1 MKIEK
6 ENFFIIEKIIT
17 IIVMVLIVF
26 LSNSSYAND
35 NQTIIEQQEE
45 FKIQDFIKNA
55 EKFTGEFFEDID
67 INEILNDAIKGEV
80 DNSTLLKKILNILGK
95 EVTTNIKSLVS
106 ILAIILI
113 HSILKSISESLE
125 NNNISKLIYYVQ
137 YILIVTV
144 IMSNFTDII
153 KLVQDTTG
161 NLIGFM
167 NALVPLLITLMMYT
181 GSITTSSVVEPII
194 LFMIN
199 FIGNIIQNLFTM
211 FNIY

>member
-1 MKIEK
+1 MKIGK

-80 DNSTLLKKILNILGK
+80 DNSTLLKKILCMNK
-95 EVTTNIKSLVS
+95 KW
-106 ILAIILI
+106 
-113 HSILKSISESLE
+113 
-125 NNNISKLIYYVQ
+125 
-137 YILIVTV
+137 
-144 IMSNFTDII
+144 DI
-153 KLVQDTTG
+153 
-161 NLIGFM
+161 
-167 NALVPLLITLMMYT
+167 
-181 GSITTSSVVEPII
+181 
-194 LFMIN
+194 
-199 FIGNIIQNLFTM
+199 
-211 FNIY
+211 

>member
-1 MKIEK
+1 MKIGK

-80 DNSTLLKKILNILGK
+80 K
-95 EVTTNIKSLVS
+95 NIKH
-106 ILAIILI
+106 IR
-113 HSILKSISESLE
+113 KR
-125 NNNISKLIYYVQ
+125 
-137 YILIVTV
+137 
-144 IMSNFTDII
+144 SNHKYKI
-153 KLVQDTTG
+153 
-161 NLIGFM
+161 
-167 NALVPLLITLMMYT
+167 AC
-181 GSITTSSVVEPII
+181 
-194 LFMIN
+194 
-199 FIGNIIQNLFTM
+199 
-211 FNIY
+211 